1 MTATEILSLRY
12 GHVNARTLPYTE
24 SSESSKDPLAVQV
37 LVSRSY
43 AGQQIGS
50 LELGHL
56 GRGGLPRRCRDSIER
71 RLEENLQSS
80 VRYIINAFAATSM
93 GHVLHLCTHTS
104 LMSSPSELSFDFSVR
119 FSPVSHV
126 HWLPPRVGPRRIFL
140 HSTLKVGRPLFDERL
155 DALVLI
161 SDIIHNV
168 RGTKLLAR
176 KGA

>member
-56 GRGGLPRRCRDSIER
+56 GRGGLPRRCRARIET
-71 RLEENLQSS
+71 RLGRKLTIQLVIYNSLRNREHGPHHS
-80 VRYIINAFAATSM
+80 V
-93 GHVLHLCTHTS
+93 THTS
-104 LMSSPSELSFDFSVR
+104 LLFSPSELSFDFSVR
-119 FSPVSHV
+119 FSPISHV
-126 HWLPPRVGPRRIFL
+126 HGLPPRVCSRRVFL
-140 HSTLKVGRPLFDERL
+140 HSTLKVGRPLFEERL

-168 RGTKLLAR
+168 RGTYC
-176 KGA
+176 